1 MYYPDEL
8 IEEIRVNNDIVDII
22 SEYIQLK
29 KKGNSH
35 FGLCPF
41 HNENT
46 PSFSVSKEKQMYYC
60 FGCGAGGNV
69 YTFIMEIENY
79 NFLEAVKFLA
89 DRVRITLPTPEVSE
103 EVKSIMNYKKR
114 LLEINRESA
123 KYFFYQLYSNRGNKA
138 LQYLN
143 DRKLNNNIMKKFGI
157 GYSNVNR
164 SDLFTYLKSRGYN
177 SEEMEGVGVVAPEK
191 NGSGYHDTFWNRIIF
206 PIFDVHNNIIGFG
219 GRVLGEGMPKYLNSK
234 ESTIYNKRKHLYGL
248 NFARTSKRNYMLVVE
263 GYMDVISLHQEG
275 FDNAIAT
282 LGTSFTTEQ
291 AMLLKR
297 YTTDIILCYDS
308 DKAGVGAAVRAIPIF
323 KRNGINVKVLQI
335 PGYKDP
341 DEYIKAKGK
350 EDFEELIKNAQP
362 HVMFEVDVLRKQFS
376 LDKPDEKVKF
386 VMRVASNLVNITNKV
401 EREVYVKQIAKEINI
416 SEKAITEEINKIV
429 QNTGIVKEQRNLNP
443 KNEQRNNT
451 QGQDII
457 VEAQRNLLAIII
469 GSENIFNIIKEYI
482 TPEEF
487 CDPVFN
493 KVANYIYE
501 QYENAKKVE
510 LANIINKFF
519 EIEEQQ
525 KVSSI
530 LNVKCQFETLKQQ
543 EKAINDL
550 VRIIKQGSIDKL
562 TRENEDLDNLQRIIE
577 SKRQLQQLY
586 ITLNRA

>member
-8 IEEIRVNNDIVDII
+8 IEEIRVNNDIVDIV

-89 DRVRITLPTPEVSE
+89 DRVKITLPTPEVSE

-123 KYFFYQLYSNRGNKA
+123 KYFFYQLYSNRGIKA

-143 DRKLNNNIMKKFGI
+143 DRKLNKNIMKKFGI

-177 SEEMEGVGVVAPEK
+177 SEEMEGVGVTASEK
-191 NGSGYHDTFWNRIIF
+191 NGSGYHDVFWNRIIF

-248 NFARTSKRNYMLVVE
+248 NFARISKKNYMLVVE

-297 YTTDIILCYDS
+297 YTADIILCYDS

-350 EDFEELIKNAQP
+350 DAFEELIKNAQP

-401 EREVYVKQIAKEINI
+401 EREIYVKQIAEEVNI
-416 SEKAITEEINKIV
+416 SEKALTEEINKII
-429 QNTGIVKEQRNLNP
+429 QNTGIVKEHRYVNP
-443 KNEQRNNT
+443 KNEQKNNM
-451 QGQDII
+451 QEQDI
-457 VEAQRNLLAIII
+457 VVQAQKNLLAIVI
-469 GSENIFNIIKEYI
+469 GSENVFNIIKEYI
-482 TPEEF
+482 TPKEF
-487 CDPVFN
+487 VDPVFN

-501 QYENAKKVE
+501 QYKNGKKVE
-510 LANIINKFF
+510 LANVINKFF

-586 ITLNRA
+586 ITLNRT